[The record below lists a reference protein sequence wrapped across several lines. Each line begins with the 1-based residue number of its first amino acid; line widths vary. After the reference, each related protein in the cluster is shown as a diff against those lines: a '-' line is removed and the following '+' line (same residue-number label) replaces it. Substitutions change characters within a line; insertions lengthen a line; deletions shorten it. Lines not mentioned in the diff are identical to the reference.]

1 VGAEVRG
8 IKQLRSDLRKFDP
21 ELRKEMDKQLKAA
34 MLPIR
39 DAARGF
45 VPDMPPGLSR
55 WTREPK
61 RAVTSDYRPFPRFD
75 ANVVRKGI
83 VYRSGKNKA
92 NSNGFQALFYVA
104 NMSAAGAIYETAGRK
119 SPSGQP
125 WQGPVKGGG
134 GDKDYSHSTN
144 PDAGRHFVQYMP
156 PLYGKNKERGRL
168 IFKAWEKDQ
177 GKATL
182 GVVKAIDFAVRSFNQ
197 RRYGLAA

>member
-1 VGAEVRG
+1 MGAEVRG

-21 ELRKEMDKQLKAA
+21 ELKKEMDKQLKAA

-55 WTREPK
+55 WTRPAKKE
-61 RAVTSDYRPFPRFD
+61 AGDYRPFPRFD
-75 ANVVRKGI
+75 ASVVRKGI

-104 NMSAAGAIYETAGRK
+104 NTSAAGAIYETAGRK

-156 PLYGKNKERGRL
+156 PLYGKGKERGRL
-168 IFKAWEKDQ
+168 IFKAWEKDN

-197 RRYGLAA
+197 KRYGLAA